1 MLFVCYIDLESNN
14 LLDCFIVSNAS
25 SILLDFLHGQLYH
38 LQIKFSFFFFS
49 ITYTFTTF
57 VCIPKQYSLEGYL
70 LKNSHIHVFMLYLF
84 CF

>member
-38 LQIKFSFFFFS
+38 LQIKFSFFFFPLL
-49 ITYTFTTF
+49 TLLLPLYA
-57 VCIPKQYSLEGYL
+57 YL
-70 LKNSHIHVFMLYLF
+70 NNIV
-84 CF
+84 